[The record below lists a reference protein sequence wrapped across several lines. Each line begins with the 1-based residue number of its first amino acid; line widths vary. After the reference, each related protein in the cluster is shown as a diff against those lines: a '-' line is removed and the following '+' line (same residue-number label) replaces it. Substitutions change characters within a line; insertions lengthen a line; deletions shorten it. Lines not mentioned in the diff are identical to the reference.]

1 MTDLISVDDAL
12 DRILKNFYPKPEEY
26 CNLHNAYG
34 RIISRD
40 IAALSDLPPFTNS
53 SMDGFAVI
61 SADVAAA
68 TRSDPVEL
76 TVDYDIPAGSFP
88 QKLITSGH
96 SARIMTG
103 ASLAPGADAVIP
115 VENTDSLRNDPA
127 CIFPFSVKVFSNVAK
142 GDNIRPKGMD
152 IKKGD
157 PLIQKSSRL
166 RPQEISALAALG
178 ISKIPVYQRPR
189 IAILSTGDELVEPG
203 ESLPPG
209 KIHESNSYSLLGL
222 SKDLGCDVLYLGI
235 APDDRVEIKNQL
247 DRCVSQGIDLIITSA
262 GVSVGAFDYVKEVI
276 ESAGHINFWRVNMR
290 PGKPVAFG
298 EYRSIPLI
306 GLAGNPV
313 SAFVGFLVFI
323 RPVILRISGVQN
335 VFPAYIPMKIDS
347 AVESDGRQSYLRANA
362 NLIDGEWFAHPAS
375 HQGSGNVLSMVNSNA
390 LLLIP
395 PGVKSLPANSIVNT
409 WYLEK

>member
-1 MTDLISVDDAL
+1 MTDLISVENAL
-12 DRILKNFYPKPEEY
+12 DRILKNFYPKPEEL
-26 CNLHNAYG
+26 CNLQDAYG

-40 IAALSDLPPFTNS
+40 ITALSDLPPFTNS

-61 SADVAAA
+61 TADVASA
-68 TRSDPVEL
+68 TRSHPIEL
-76 TVDYDIPAGSFP
+76 IVDYDIPAGSFP
-88 QKLITSGH
+88 QKSVISGH
-96 SARIMTG
+96 AARIMTG
-103 ASLAPGADAVIP
+103 AAVPSGADTVIP

-127 CIFPFSVKVFSNVAK
+127 CTFPFRVKVFSNTSI
-142 GDNIRPKGMD
+142 GENIRPRGMD

-178 ISKIPVYQRPR
+178 ISRVPVHQKPKV
-189 IAILSTGDELVEPG
+189 AILSTGDELVEPG

-209 KIHESNSYSLLGL
+209 KIHESNSYSLYGL
-222 SKDLGCDVLYLGI
+222 SKDLGCEVLYLGI
-235 APDDRVEIKNQL
+235 APDDKVEIKNQL

-276 ESAGHINFWRVNMR
+276 ESDGHINFWRVNMR

-298 EYRSIPLI
+298 NYRSIPLI

-323 RPVILRISGVQN
+323 RPVILKISGVKKI
-335 VFPAYIPMKIDS
+335 FPTFIPMKIDA

-362 NLIDGEWFAHPAS
+362 ALIDGEWIAHPAS

-390 LLLIP
+390 LLIIP
-395 PGVKSLPANSIVNT
+395 PGVKSLPVNSLVNT
-409 WYLEK
+409 WYLE